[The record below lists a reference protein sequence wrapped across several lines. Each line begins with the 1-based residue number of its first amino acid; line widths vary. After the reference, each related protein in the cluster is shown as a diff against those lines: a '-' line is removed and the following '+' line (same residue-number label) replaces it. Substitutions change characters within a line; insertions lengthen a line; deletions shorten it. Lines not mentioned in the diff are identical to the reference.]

1 MGEERI
7 ELSLLAKHDFESCAS
22 TNSAIRPW
30 LFNNLLNSIR
40 TKIILKQ
47 KMFKSLYKKCLDLA
61 AHKSSK
67 FYLAFV
73 SFIESSFFPIPPDV
87 MIIPM
92 VISKKKDFIKI
103 FLITTIFSV
112 IGGMFGYLIGSFF
125 FEFGMQIMNFY
136 GYENKLS
143 NIKNNLVN
151 NDSFYAWLSILFLA
165 GFTPLPYKVF
175 TIASGLIGFNF
186 LIFILISL
194 VSRGLRFFIVSY
206 LSYKLGDYFSEFMDK
221 HGSKWFTIIGILIV
235 IIGLIIYLI
244 FKSNV

>member
-1 MGEERI
+1 
-7 ELSLLAKHDFESCAS
+7 
-22 TNSAIRPW
+22 
-30 LFNNLLNSIR
+30 
-40 TKIILKQ
+40 
-47 KMFKSLYKKCLDLA
+47 MFKSLYKKCLDLA

-67 FYLAFV
+67 YYLAIV

-87 MIIPM
+87 MVIPM
-92 VISKKKDFIKI
+92 VISKKNDFIKI

-112 IGGMFGYLIGSFF
+112 LGGMLGYLIGAFF
-125 FEFGMQIMNFY
+125 FEFGEHIMLFY
-136 GYENKLS
+136 GYEDKLS
-143 NIKNNLVN
+143 KIKENLVN
-151 NDSFYAWLSILFLA
+151 SDGFYAWLGVLFLA

-186 LIFILISL
+186 FIFVLISL

-206 LSYKLGDYFSEFMDK
+206 LSYKFGDLFNEYMDK

-244 FKSNV
+244 FKSHV